1 MTTTAN
7 LAVVQ
12 ATVYRPFIVSV
23 QLPQPPPPLPQLNA
37 FTARP
42 VEIREPAARTVTRA
56 AVSSSRESQENRE
69 DRNNRAEATE
79 NNRRSDQSVRSAPR
93 GGRGANVDIEA

>member
-1 MTTTAN
+1 M
-7 LAVVQ
+7 
-12 ATVYRPFIVSV
+12 SV
-23 QLPQPPPPLPQLNA
+23 QLPQAPPPLPQLNG

-42 VEIREPAARTVTRA
+42 VEVREPAARTVTRT
-56 AVSSSRESQENRE
+56 AVGSSREAQENRD

-79 NNRRSDQSVRSAPR
+79 NNRRSDLSSVRSAPR

>member
-1 MTTTAN
+1 M
-7 LAVVQ
+7 
-12 ATVYRPFIVSV
+12 SV
-23 QLPQPPPPLPQLNA
+23 QLPQAPPPIPQVNA

-42 VEIREPAARTVTRA
+42 VEVREPAARTVTRT
-56 AVSSSRESQENRE
+56 AVSSSRESQENRD

-93 GGRGANVDIEA
+93 GGRGANVDIDA

>member
-1 MTTTAN
+1 M
-7 LAVVQ
+7 
-12 ATVYRPFIVSV
+12 SV

-42 VEIREPAARTVTRA
+42 VEVREPAARTVTRT
-56 AVSSSRESQENRE
+56 AVGSSREAQENRD
-69 DRNNRAEATE
+69 DRNNRSEATE
-79 NNRRSDQSVRSAPR
+79 NNRRADLSVRSAPR